1 MKMYIT
7 VSLRILLFIATAW
20 VVYDYLRVE
29 QLFIQME
36 RGFIDEF
43 SVEVVT
49 WPGIV
54 FIISV
59 ILLILTISIQ
69 FFLVIKNKNSV
80 LKAYYTPEFD
90 VSDERAVE
98 NSQKSVGLAFSVILV
113 YSFFIL
119 GSYMFLPNYFVDHIW
134 YPMFTTASIPIVG
147 LLIYLMTYKA
157 LARR

>member
-7 VSLRILLFIATAW
+7 VFLRISLFIATA
-20 VVYDYLRVE
+20 VMVYDYLRVE

-36 RGFIDEF
+36 RGFIKEF
-43 SVEVVT
+43 SIEIVT

-54 FIISV
+54 FIIAT
-59 ILLILTISIQ
+59 ILLIFAILIQ

-98 NSQKSVGLAFSVILV
+98 NSQKAVSLAFSTILA
-113 YSFFIL
+113 YSFL
-119 GSYMFLPNYFVDHIW
+119 VLSSYMFLPNYFVDYVW
-134 YPMFTTASIPIVG
+134 FPMFTTASIPIVG
-147 LLIYLMTYKA
+147 LLVYLITYKG